1 MKPAI
6 SASLDAQ
13 QVLRI
18 HQFLPFS
25 SSGVT
30 KATTLALTLSAI
42 VSLFQLFFSRFD
54 SRHLWRSCSLGH
66 SAPAWGSDQWNSQ
79 CSFTHSF
86 IHLMTHSFIH
96 SLPPSF
102 IPPSFLTHPLINR
115 LTHSH
120 SLINSLIY
128 SFTHPFANSIL
139 HSSAHSFTHWPH
151 PSLLYHSFMLIHS
164 LIFLFIHLL
173 THLPIHL
180 HPRRHSKALVAF
192 LLCPLSSG
200 SLDSQ
205 GQPGRKLD
213 PYRYM
218 FLEIK

>member
-6 SASLDAQ
+6 SASLDGQ

-54 SRHLWRSCSLGH
+54 SRHFWRSCSLGH
-66 SAPAWGSDQWNSQ
+66 SVPAWGSDQWNSQ

-102 IPPSFLTHPLINR
+102 IPPSFLTHSLINR

-120 SLINSLIY
+120 SLINSLI
-128 SFTHPFANSIL
+128 HPSIRQL
-139 HSSAHSFTHWPH
+139 HSPFISSFIHSLASPLTLIPLIHAHSLPH
-151 PSLLYHSFMLIHS
+151 FLIHS
-164 LIFLFIHLL
+164 SSHSPTHSL
-173 THLPIHL
+173 TSP
-180 HPRRHSKALVAF
+180 
-192 LLCPLSSG
+192 
-200 SLDSQ
+200 
-205 GQPGRKLD
+205 
-213 PYRYM
+213 
-218 FLEIK
+218 

>member
-6 SASLDAQ
+6 SASLDGQ

-102 IPPSFLTHPLINR
+102 IPPLFLPHSFLPHSSLI
-115 LTHSH
+115 H
-120 SLINSLIY
+120 SLTGLLIP
-128 SFTHPFANSIL
+128 TL
-139 HSSAHSFTHWPH
+139 SSTHSFTHSPI
-151 PSLLYHSFMLIHS
+151 HSPTPFSIHQLIHS
-164 LIFLFIHLL
+164 LIGLTPHSYTTHSCSFTPSFSYSFIFSLTCPFTYIPVGTAKPLL
-173 THLPIHL
+173 PFCC
-180 HPRRHSKALVAF
+180 V
-192 LLCPLSSG
+192 LCPLG
-200 SLDSQ
+200 V
-205 GQPGRKLD
+205 
-213 PYRYM
+213 
-218 FLEIK
+218 